1 MKNKAVKN
9 DPDESLCP
17 ESGEDSP
24 LLISSTDSKI
34 ILPES
39 KEEKMTR
46 LGVTLCILFTE
57 LCERLTYYSIL
68 GNLVIFLT
76 NFLGFGSADAVTI
89 TLIFTGTCY
98 FLPLVGGWL
107 ADAVAGCYNV
117 IFGSGLIYI
126 VGTFALPLVAF
137 DYSIWGL
144 DNMSEEAKRGFYI
157 LGLVLIAIG
166 TAGIKANVSPFGAQQ
181 QESAGPHAVQVFF
194 NWFYWFINVGAIIA
208 YGGITYVQQEKG
220 FDIGYLIP
228 AISMVV
234 AVIIFVAA
242 GKKYKRKPPGGSV
255 LTRTLKIT
263 TDAISI
269 KKSSIYK
276 YSSFLDFAKFSNG
289 GNHVDQEVDDVK
301 QLGGILPVFC
311 CIVFYQTVYS
321 QMGSTFLLQAERM
334 NLALGDF
341 TLPAASL
348 NLFDSLVILIL
359 VPFMDRVVYPL
370 LDKYWKRPSQLVRI
384 GFGMVLAVSGM
395 VVAGILEIYRKEELS
410 QSGGFSQ
417 LVAEKYFNASYYSVM
432 LQVPQFVLIGAS
444 EVFTMVTGMEFAYS
458 EAPSSLQGL
467 VMGMFLVTSGLGHYI
482 GSLLINIVNAATPG
496 DEWYPDEI
504 NTGHLDYYFFLVGGL
519 MMLNTLVY
527 FIIAY
532 RYKSV
537 KYKEKDYVIGYHKD
551 DASKY
556 ERLTDENNADIVVV
570 DKVLDT

>member
-1 MKNKAVKN
+1 MKNKSVETAPA
-9 DPDESLCP
+9 DSSP
-17 ESGEDSP
+17 EDVEDSP
-24 LLISSTDSKI
+24 LLISSVDSESNI
-34 ILPES
+34 PES
-39 KEEKMTR
+39 KEEKRTR

-57 LCERLTYYSIL
+57 LCERLTYYSIV
-68 GNLVIFLT
+68 GNLVLFLT

-98 FLPLVGGWL
+98 FLPIVGGWL
-107 ADAVAGCYNV
+107 ADSVAGCYNV
-117 IFGSGLIYI
+117 IFGAGLIYI

-137 DYSIWGL
+137 DYSSWGW
-144 DNMSEEAKRGFYI
+144 DNMSEGAKRGFF
-157 LGLVLIAIG
+157 LFGLTLIAIG

-181 QESAGPHAVQVFF
+181 LESAGPHAVQVFF
-194 NWFYWFINVGAIIA
+194 NWFYWFINVGAVIA
-208 YGGITYVQQEKG
+208 YGGVMYVQQEIS
-220 FDIGYLIP
+220 FEIGYLIP

-234 AVIIFVAA
+234 AVIIFVLA
-242 GKKYKRKPPGGSV
+242 GKKYKRQPPGGSV
-255 LTRTLKIT
+255 LTRTFKIT

-269 KKSSIYK
+269 KKTSIYK

-289 GNHVDQEVDDVK
+289 GDHIDKDVDDVK
-301 QLGGILPVFC
+301 QLGGILPVFG
-311 CIVFYQTVYS
+311 CIIFYNTVYS

-348 NLFDSLVILIL
+348 NLFDSLVILVL
-359 VPFMDRVVYPL
+359 VPFMDRIVYPL
-370 LDKYWKRPSQLVRI
+370 LDKCWKRPSQLVRI
-384 GFGMVLAVSGM
+384 GFGMILAVSSM

-417 LVAEKYFNASYYSVM
+417 EVAEKYFNASHYSVL

-444 EVFTMVTGMEFAYS
+444 EVFAMVTGLEFAYS
-458 EAPSSLQGL
+458 EAPSSLKGV
-467 VMGMFLVTSGLGHYI
+467 VMGMFLVTSGLGNYI
-482 GSLLINIVNAATPG
+482 GSLLINIVNAATAG

-532 RYKSV
+532 RYKKV
-537 KYKEKDYVIGYHKD
+537 KYKKKDYVIGYYKA

-556 ERLTDENNADIVVV
+556 NRLTDENNADVTVV
-570 DKVLDT
+570 DEAVDT